1 MKPLVTTQ
9 AMQMTLS
16 TGNSAQLPPLTG
28 ISKSS
33 ISRMRHLVSL
43 EFINPSLPFFW
54 LNFFLIWFFFY
65 IAVFEVW
72 SKPAEWPLLFLL
84 PLAVIIVGLADYCL
98 WTYFKGRQ
106 TAALWILEFALSPV
120 VVMFFL

>member
-16 TGNSAQLPPLTG
+16 TGRAMQLPPLTG
-28 ISKSS
+28 ISKFS
-33 ISRMRHLVSL
+33 ISRMRHHVSL

-54 LNFFLIWFFFY
+54 LNFFLIWLFFY
-65 IAVFEVW
+65 IAVFEIW

-84 PLAVIIVGLADYCL
+84 PLAVVIVGLTDYSL
-98 WTYFKGRQ
+98 WKYFKGRQ
-106 TAALWILEFALSPV
+106 TAAVWVVEFVLSLV